1 MVEVFARSL
10 DGRCEKFV
18 RNRHF
23 QNVSKMGKELL
34 EILWVRLANNL
45 VGDRSK
51 KAKKKDGQSVV
62 TRRCDITYNKQ
73 GEELKWTQ
81 HHEVI

>member
-1 MVEVFARSL
+1 MG
-10 DGRCEKFV
+10 DGSNHQCEGL
-18 RNRHF
+18 
-23 QNVSKMGKELL
+23 VSKMSKELL

-51 KAKKKDGQSVV
+51 KAKKKDGQSDL
-62 TRRCDITYNKQ
+62 TRRCDMTNNKQ
-73 GEELKWTQ
+73 GDGLKWTQ